1 MAGNLILTATIRL
14 IDGFSSVLKNVLGGM
29 AGFASGIFHNLAN
42 IKAGFE
48 MLRGAVSTVA
58 GELWKSVKE
67 AFKFETLETQ
77 FSVLMGSMD
86 KAKERMKELADFAAS
101 TPFQME
107 EVVNASRQ
115 LHVFSSGALGAVGSM
130 TMIGDAAAAVG
141 RPIDELA
148 FWIGRAYSMIKG
160 GQPFGEAAM
169 RLQEMG
175 IMTPDVR
182 QKMESLQAAGAKQS
196 AVWRV
201 LQNRMLEFSG
211 GMKTLSE
218 TGDGLT
224 STLQDN
230 WTAAVRTFGQ
240 AFADTAKTGIQYM
253 INLLG
258 KLTSDG
264 TITRW
269 AERVK
274 QVMYT
279 IAGLSRALYEGG
291 EQRAAA
297 FSAIKDVLVGS
308 FEIAATAAINLLSEY
323 APRLGLA
330 IGKGIKDATSNFF
343 TNENHEQYKQAA
355 IEMGI
360 VQEGSIK
367 SKLHQ
372 GWWNIPDEKK
382 PAFESR
388 AYELIADK
396 YARENK
402 PAPLKESDRLS
413 RGLKQ
418 METFAET
425 MKTMEA
431 DLKKEMTAATT
442 ETRDNT
448 PEIAKILTDIDKGNM
463 IAKKDK
469 ARDIAGSDTVQS
481 DALQRIGI
489 SVGASTQMESIRDLT
504 KEHIVV
510 AKVMR
515 DTLKKI
521 ESKDDAPKAT
531 YA

>member
-1 MAGNLILTATIRL
+1 MAGNLVLTATIKL

-29 AGFASGIFHNLAN
+29 ANFSLGIFHNLAN
-42 IKAGFE
+42 IKAGFD
-48 MLRGAVSTVA
+48 MLRGTVSTVA

-77 FSVLMGSMD
+77 FSVLMGSME
-86 KAKERMKELADFAAS
+86 KAKERMKDLADFAAA

-107 EVVNASRQ
+107 EIVNASRQ

-175 IMTPDVR
+175 IMTPAVR
-182 QKMESLQAAGAKQS
+182 QKMEALQESGAKQS
-196 AVWRV
+196 AVWGV

-224 STLQDN
+224 STLEDN

-240 AFADTAKTGIQYM
+240 SFTDSAKTGIQYM

-297 FSAIKDVLVGS
+297 FSAIKDVLLGS
-308 FEIAATAAINLLSEY
+308 FEIAATAAINLLAEY

-330 IGKGIKDATSNFF
+330 IGKGIKDATANFF

-360 VQEGSIK
+360 VQEGSMK

-372 GWWNIPDEKK
+372 GWWSIPEDKK
-382 PAFESR
+382 PAFEAR

-402 PAPLKESDRLS
+402 PAPIKESDRLAN
-413 RGLKQ
+413 GLKQ
-418 METFAET
+418 MEKFADS
-425 MKTMEA
+425 MKTLEA
-431 DLKKEMTAATT
+431 NLKKEMSSPTT
-442 ETRDNT
+442 ETKDNA
-448 PEIAKILTDIDKGNM
+448 PEIAAILANIDKGS
-463 IAKKDK
+463 IVAKKAK
-469 ARDIAGSDTVQS
+469 ARDLGTDTIQS

-489 SVGASTQMESIRDLT
+489 SVGASNPMESIRDLT
-504 KEHIVV
+504 KEHVVV

-521 ESKDDAPKAT
+521 EAKDQSTVAR